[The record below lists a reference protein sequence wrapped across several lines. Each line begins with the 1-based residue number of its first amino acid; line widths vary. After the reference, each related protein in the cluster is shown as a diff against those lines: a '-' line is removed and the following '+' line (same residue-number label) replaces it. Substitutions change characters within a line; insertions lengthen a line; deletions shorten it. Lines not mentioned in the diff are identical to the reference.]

1 MNNQSEAV
9 KLAGD
14 VLSVTTVAGTLV
26 GMLPSVAAIF
36 TILWT
41 GIRIYETETVQRI
54 LGRKRDD
61 Q

>member
-54 LGRKRDD
+54 LGRKVDD
-61 Q
+61 